1 MKSVQPKP
9 LDISRHLRT
18 RRLEQEVENRTAYT
32 IDTAELNIYET
43 QHIAE
48 QVELTF
54 TSPVLASMIRGK
66 KVMHLPGTP
75 SFDFLPGESVIVP
88 GQETMRIDFPEAQT
102 QNPTQCLALAIA
114 PVKQEQF
121 GAFADLPMRPAA
133 PNSAAMNSLFTAL
146 ESGVDPIDAI
156 LELEGIE

>member
-1 MKSVQPKP
+1 MIRNLNIILIFTSVFMLSGVYALKFS
-9 LDISRHLRT
+9 I
-18 RRLEQEVENRTAYT
+18 ENTASERTA
-32 IDTAELNIYET
+32 L
-43 QHIAE
+43 IAE
-48 QVELTF
+48 IDAQEGQLSLLKADEAVLNQPGHIEPIIRRHEL
-54 TSPVLASMIRGK
+54 V
-66 KVMHLPGTP
+66 
-75 SFDFLPGESVIVP
+75 
-88 GQETMRIDFPEAQT
+88 
-102 QNPTQCLALAIA
+102 LAIA